1 MKKVL
6 SFIILMVCAV
16 TGAWADDLSGG
27 GSYTVADGVVT
38 FSGTTVGAISGE
50 SSFNFNGA
58 TRIKFDNT
66 CEINQADLE
75 KFLQGNTYYVDL
87 FDITNGSGAKMHVEA
102 YPNVPEDDDD
112 LNIDLIIEDAV
123 ANMVTNGWQAKGI
136 ILPLNSGS
144 GTSKV
149 EMANNGG
156 LPTFSEYA
164 AYYRSTQEIATI
176 HVYDMNTFYSKEAPL
191 VQNGSGAQPNFETAA
206 DHLLSHQEVASSE
219 IFMVSTN
226 NVNRIDVSKL
236 PSDKTQI
243 VIAGDE
249 MVKEANKGLA
259 DIYVKTVEP
268 DDFKTAVASTGIKNT
283 PCQLLSVEGPVSG
296 DDVIAVNSFNSE
308 TVAGPS
314 IYRLDGATGATADML
329 LDISNSK
336 IEYIMAPKY
345 MTGADDIQVLSGI
358 NTQNNSSLKV
368 VGAYNADK
376 TSFDGENEH
385 LGELA
390 MHSFE
395 ANSVVDFMSTLKIP
409 ISSPILFS
417 IRMSGEYGDKDLV
430 NGTSLNFGNTPGVW
444 DFTGASFTACGVDAT
459 VCNRGPYYAS
469 DDPFCDFSTVTLT
482 SNYQSNSFYY
492 FNKYS
497 TKVVEIKLPTG
508 ITELPPACLT
518 RLGEE
523 NASNY
528 KRLYNKTAEE
538 YADMEAELS
547 ATMQAMNKQYTG
559 DYYPIDQLVIP
570 DNIVTIGYECC
581 VQSVI
586 RSVLLGKGVKDVQ
599 GGAFKLNYFLENLD
613 CKAGISECRLGDQA
627 FNECNNMKHI
637 VLSEGII
644 SLGANCFNNS
654 QHLESI
660 RLPETLVEIGNY
672 CFMNGHALSSITI
685 PATVRKIGMGAFTLT
700 ALTDIYLMA
709 EDPADVPI
717 IYTAGSD
724 WGDDKST
731 FSRNTME
738 SNNTLNYDGNGN
750 FGGKTSKK
758 VNEMTFDEAAAA
770 YFAYCN
776 RMAALHFSPNVA
788 DVVLAEIS
796 SYYGCT
802 STDGYGIPIM
812 QTDDSGKR
820 GNAMGLQDMGSSGQG
835 IYTKYGWAQFLIQKE
850 FTPDHPEVFTKEYDD
865 VWYTMCFPFD
875 LTDEQLAT
883 AFNEGFNI
891 VDFSGVEIQENQSD
905 EGKKLIL
912 HFNKVA
918 KTIYK
923 DAEGNVYAVIG
934 REPDGKFDYNV
945 YQRDGKTYMHVQVG
959 TGGANYKTKTFAEDG
974 NADNGVV
981 EIDGILASA
990 GHPYMVHPNTG
1001 TNSGMPLT
1009 RCHFSGI
1016 TWKAPDTWETIFN
1029 NEKRVVDLTVARG
1042 NMNTG
1047 EPDEDNYLQA
1057 AYNYNGTYTFIGN
1070 PKALKDGAPAEPTDQ
1085 YQSYPTYP
1093 TLESYPSEP
1102 SLERGD
1108 EPQPPTDPTST
1119 VGARKTEA
1127 DKPTSVD
1134 NPADDT
1140 ETYPTAFQELFNT
1153 VRCTGYDYSVH
1164 PAIEVNYTFG
1174 EDLINGTFSEFFWG
1188 QVGNS
1193 GDPLR
1198 YADHANL
1205 HSYISCD
1212 YTALENYLG
1221 SADQTDI
1228 QDKFNALKTLA
1239 TNFANAKPAY
1249 DAYLVELQAY
1259 QDNINAWDQYD
1270 SDYAQYQ
1277 EDHDAWESWTAE
1289 DASAAHD
1296 AWEQECDEI
1305 DERNAPLVS
1314 QYNTDCANVDRY
1326 NRGIKE
1332 EWEASLNAYK
1342 RLIPK
1347 SAYFLGRR
1355 GRGWPKYFREIADE
1369 DRENPTGGFWTQ
1381 YTAIIVP
1388 NEAALEGIEKELD
1401 GTTAMSKGFEMKFDE
1416 SFEGDVIDQENIQT
1430 IIEDAR
1436 KEGVEPVVEYM
1447 DVVVNINGQIVRS
1460 GSTSIEG
1467 LPKGVYIVNGKKYF
1481 VK

>member
-1 MKKVL
+1 
-6 SFIILMVCAV
+6 MVCAV

-66 CEINQADLE
+66 CAINKQDLE
-75 KFLQGNTYYVDL
+75 RFLQGNTYYVDL
-87 FDITNGSGAKMHVEA
+87 FDITNGENTPMKI
-102 YPNVPEDDDD
+102 DDYTTTADD
-112 LNIDLIIEDAV
+112 NDDNNIDKIIEAAV
-123 ANMVTNGWQAKGI
+123 ADMVTNGWQAKGI

-206 DHLLSHQEVASSE
+206 DHLLSHQEVSNSD

-296 DDVIAVNSFNSE
+296 DDVKAVNLFNSE

-314 IYRLDGATGATADML
+314 IYRLDGATEATADML
-329 LDISNSK
+329 LAISNKK

-368 VGAYNADK
+368 VGAYNGDH
-376 TSFDGENEH
+376 TSFNDEDEKW
-385 LGELA
+385 GELA

-395 ANSVVDFMSTLKIP
+395 ANSVLDFMSTLNIP
-409 ISSPILFS
+409 TSSPILLS

-430 NGTSLNFGNTPGVW
+430 NGTSLNFGNTPALW
-444 DFTGASFTACGVDAT
+444 DFTGASFTPCAVDAT

-469 DDPFCDFSTVTLT
+469 SDPFCDYSTVTLT

-492 FNKYS
+492 FSYYS
-497 TKVVEIKLPTG
+497 TKVVDIKLPTG
-508 ITELPPACLT
+508 ITELPPACMT

-538 YADMEAELS
+538 YAAIEAELT

-586 RSVLLGKGVKDVQ
+586 RSVLLGKGVTDVQ

-627 FNECNNMKHI
+627 FNECDNMKHI

-660 RLPETLVEIGNY
+660 RLPETLKAIGNY

-731 FSRNTME
+731 FSKNTME
-738 SNNTLNYDGNGN
+738 SNNTLNWNGEGN
-750 FGGKTSKK
+750 FNGKTSKK

-945 YQRDGKTYMHVQVG
+945 YQRDGKTYRHVSVGSGG
-959 TGGANYKTKTFAEDG
+959 TGYKTKTFAENGDA
-974 NADNGVV
+974 NNGVI

-1042 NMNTG
+1042 NMETG
-1047 EPDEDNYLQA
+1047 EPDGDNYLQA

-1093 TLESYPSEP
+1093 TLASYPTEP
-1102 SLERGD
+1102 SLTRPE
-1108 EPQPPTDPTST
+1108 EPTAPTDPTNT
-1119 VGARKTEA
+1119 VGARMSEE
-1127 DKPTSVD
+1127 DKPTAPT

-1140 ETYPTAFQELFNT
+1140 TTYPTAFQTLYNT
-1153 VRCTGYDYSVH
+1153 VRCENVYLGYIDGANRYGDVT
-1164 PAIEVNYTFG
+1164 YG
-1174 EDLINGTFSEFFWG
+1174 EDLANGNFGEFIWG
-1188 QVGNS
+1188 QPGQYS
-1193 GDPLR
+1193 
-1198 YADHANL
+1198 YATNANL
-1205 HSYISCD
+1205 HSYTSCVNVD
-1212 YTALENYLG
+1212 VLKAYLG
-1221 SADQTDI
+1221 DPIDQDRI
-1228 QDKFNALKTLA
+1228 EEYFNSLKSLVTQYATAMASYQSDLA
-1239 TNFANAKPAY
+1239 TYNT
-1249 DAYLVELQAY
+1249 Q
-1259 QDNINAWDQYD
+1259 
-1270 SDYAQYQ
+1270 
-1277 EDHDAWESWTAE
+1277 HDAWAANRAAWAQYDADCAQFQADHEAWENWTAAGAQE
-1289 DASAAHD
+1289 AHD
-1296 AWEQECDEI
+1296 QWVQDCEDI
-1305 DERNAPLVS
+1305 DDANAELVS
-1314 QYNTDCANVDRY
+1314 QYNTDYANVYRY
-1326 NRGIKE
+1326 NKDIKDA
-1332 EWEASLNAYK
+1332 WEASLAAYK
-1342 RLIPK
+1342 KLIPK
-1347 SAYFLGRR
+1347 GAYFLGRR

-1369 DRENPTGGFWTQ
+1369 NRENPTGGFWTQ